1 LLVLVLFSFWV
12 RTSWVG
18 AANCSQAVGFLE
30 CKFLCIYLFVG
41 RNELVTVLIVL
52 PRFSGD
58 LNPEAVPIPAAL
70 VLRRQ
75 ICSEVLILLGMSKYN
90 RRIHENLYLFVKIKD
105 FMGAIGVS

>member
-1 LLVLVLFSFWV
+1 MVLFSFWV

-70 VLRRQ
+70 VLLYQ
-75 ICSEVLILLGMSKYN
+75 ICSEALMIFGIHENN
-90 RRIHENLYLFVKIKD
+90 RRIHENLYLYLFMKIKD
-105 FMGAIGVS
+105 LMSAIGVS